1 MRLKEANRYLFQVA
15 KRIQFVRNSI
25 LTRKPIFWLIFLLLS
40 IGGILFAVR
49 YFGQAFPLVNLDLRM
64 NRQQAMDKA
73 RQLAKENGWG
83 TSNFQQAAS
92 FQLDST
98 TQHYVE
104 LEAGGND
111 AFRQMLKGDFYSPYT
126 WVVRHFQEG
135 EKHEVLLRFTPAG
148 KFYGFIEQLPEDEP
162 GAVLTVEAA
171 LAMAE
176 TVATDKWDT
185 DVNAY
190 QQIESSKETH
200 PGGRVDHTF
209 VYERPNPKIN
219 QGHYRLTL
227 VIGGDRLTAL
237 NHGVKIPEEFDLRYK
252 EMRSANDTIAFVASM
267 VMVLIYILGGCV
279 IGSFFLL
286 RQGWIIWKPALYF
299 GIFVAALQALAQLNQ
314 LPLSWMVYDTA
325 RSASEHVLQQLI
337 GTVGTFIIFTVLMT
351 LSFMGA
357 ESLSRKAFPHHLQL
371 WQIWSPEVASSIA
384 VVGRTIGGYLLLG
397 LMLAFV
403 VGFYFINSRLL
414 GWWSPSEAL
423 FNPDVLAVYFPWL
436 SSIAVSLQAGFWEEC
451 LFRAV
456 PLAGAALLG
465 KRFGHRRLWIV
476 AAFILQAIVFGA
488 GHANY
493 PAQPAYARLIELIV
507 PSCLFASVYLVYGL
521 LPAVVLHYAYDVV
534 LIALPLFVSNTAGIW
549 FNQMMVILLALIP
562 IWILIYARFRMGSW
576 HPAPEAAF
584 NRAWSPTKPP
594 AATETNLPETT
605 TDSNHLVDQ
614 ANEIKTSSRWL
625 ILGVGVIGLFLWIFF
640 GQFQN
645 PIPALEIN
653 GSEALV
659 KAKET
664 LKSQQ
669 IDLGQSWQATR
680 LNQGGVGQTDRFVW
694 QQGGKEAHQQM
705 LDNYLDLPHWVVR
718 YAQFDPEIE
727 LTERAEEYLV
737 HLKYDGTLEKI
748 VHQLPEARDGA
759 TLSEEEARGMIHSV
773 LEQRFQLD
781 PNQLEEIS
789 AEPKKRPNRRDWT
802 FIFRDHANY
811 LIQETTD
818 GLIGEAR
825 ITVRLAGDEVVD
837 TYRYVHVPEK
847 WKRWERENNSL
858 LDMVKTSLGL
868 LPILV
873 TLAGFTLAIVSW
885 SRGNFSV
892 PIFIKLSILLSVVFI
907 FDSANSWAATK
918 YFFNTSEPP
927 ANQVLSAIGENLI
940 QGLLAILGF
949 ALIAGLL
956 QNWKQPQASLS
967 NSKTGLLGIAIGL
980 AAVGLTTCLTKLSPS
995 LAPFWPGFSGVSTY
1009 FPFLASPI
1017 AVISRYFAM
1026 TVTLALTIVG
1036 LDYFTASWLRRRVLG
1051 SIGLVVLVVAMV
1063 SSGIDSFAKLGW
1075 VGGGT
1080 ALFCLAAYILAL
1092 RFHLS
1097 LLPIIVGT
1105 ILSLDQVQP
1114 IVFAPYPGARPGAVL
1129 ALLVLILLT
1138 CYTVQGIRYQEKEIS
1153 TV

>member
-1 MRLKEANRYLFQVA
+1 MFQVA
-15 KRIQFVRNSI
+15 ERIQSVRNKI

-40 IGGILFAVR
+40 ISGILFTVR
-49 YFGQAFPLVNLDLRM
+49 YFGRAFPLVNLDLRI

-83 TSNFQQAAS
+83 TPQFRQAAS
-92 FQLDST
+92 FQLDSM

-135 EKHEVLLRFTPAG
+135 EKHEVRLRFTPAG
-148 KFYGFIEQLPEDEP
+148 EFYGFTEQLPEDES

-171 LAMAE
+171 RAIAE
-176 TVATDKWDT
+176 TAATDKWST
-185 DVNAY
+185 DLNAY
-190 QQIESSKETH
+190 QQIESSKETR
-200 PGGRVDHTF
+200 PGGRIDHTF
-209 VYERPNPKIN
+209 VYERPNLKINQEIN

-237 NHGVKIPEEFDLRYK
+237 NHWVKIPEEFDLRYK
-252 EMRSANDTIAFVASM
+252 EMRSANNTIALVASM

-279 IGSFFLL
+279 IGSFFLF
-286 RQGWIIWKPALYF
+286 RQGWIIWKPALYM
-299 GIFVAALQALAQLNQ
+299 GVFVAGLQALAQLNQ

-325 RSASEHVLQQLI
+325 LSTSRHILEQLI
-337 GTVGTFIIFTVLMT
+337 ETIGTFIIFTVLMT

-371 WQIWSPEVASSIA
+371 WHIWSPEVASSTA

-423 FNPDVLAVYFPWL
+423 FNPDVLAVYSPWL
-436 SSIAVSLQAGFWEEC
+436 SSIAISLQAGFWEEC

-465 KRFGHRRLWIV
+465 KHFGHRWLWIV

-493 PAQPAYARLIELIV
+493 PAQPAYARLIELLV

-521 LPAVVLHYAYDVV
+521 LPVIVLHYVYDVV
-534 LIALPLFVSNTAGIW
+534 LIALPLFVSSTTGIW
-549 FNQMMVILLALIP
+549 FNQMMVILLALVP

-576 HPAPEAAF
+576 HPAPEISF
-584 NRAWSPTKPP
+584 NRAWSPTP
-594 AATETNLPETT
+594 AAAQGNLSETT
-605 TDSNHLVDQ
+605 TDSNHLADQ
-614 ANEIKTSSRWL
+614 TNEIKTGSRWL
-625 ILGVGVIGLFLWIFF
+625 ILGVGVIGLFLWYFL

-645 PIPALEIN
+645 PIPAFEIN

-659 KAKET
+659 KAKEA
-664 LKSQQ
+664 LKNQQ
-669 IDLGQSWQATR
+669 IDLGKSWQAAR
-680 LNQGGVGQTDRFVW
+680 LNQGGIGQTDRFVW
-694 QQGGKEAHQQM
+694 QQGGKEVHQQM
-705 LDNYLDLPHWVVR
+705 LDNYLDLPRWVIR

-727 LTERAEEYLV
+727 LTERAEEYLI
-737 HLKYDGTLEKI
+737 HLKYDGKLDKI

-759 TLSEEEARGMIHSV
+759 TLLEETARELAHSV
-773 LEQRFQLD
+773 LVQRFQLN
-781 PNQLEEIS
+781 PSQLEEIS
-789 AEPKKRPNRRDWT
+789 ADLQKRPNRRDWT
-802 FIFRDHANY
+802 FTFRDHVNY
-811 LIQETTD
+811 LLQEATD

-837 TYRYVHVPEK
+837 AYRYVHVPEK
-847 WKRWERENNSL
+847 WKRWEREKNSL
-858 LDMVKTSLGL
+858 LEMVKISWGL

-873 TLAGFTLAIVSW
+873 TLAGFVLAIVSW

-907 FDSANSWAATK
+907 FDLANGWATTK
-918 YFFNTSEPP
+918 YFFNTSEPLT
-927 ANQVLSAIGENLI
+927 NQFLFALGQTLI
-940 QGLLAILGF
+940 QGLSASLGL

-956 QNWKQPQASLS
+956 KRWRQPETSLS
-967 NSKTGLLGIAIGL
+967 NLQASLLGIAIGL
-980 AAVGLTTCLTKLSPS
+980 AVVGLTTCLTKLSPS
-995 LAPFWPGFSGVSTY
+995 LAPFWPDFSGVSTY

-1017 AVISRYFAM
+1017 AVISRFFSM
-1026 TVTLALTIVG
+1026 TVMLALTIVG
-1036 LDYFTASWLRRRVLG
+1036 LDYFTASWSRRRILG
-1051 SIGLVVLVVAMV
+1051 SISLIVLVVAMV
-1063 SSGIDSFAKLGW
+1063 SSEVDSFAKLGW
-1075 VGGGT
+1075 TGGGT
-1080 ALFCLAAYILAL
+1080 ALFCLAVYILVL

-1114 IVFAPYPGARPGAVL
+1114 IMFDPYPGARLGSFL
-1129 ALLVLILLT
+1129 ALIVLILLAS
-1138 CYTVQGIRYQEKEIS
+1138 YTVKEIRYQKQESS